1 MGFIEPVIFLCQL
14 LVDIG
19 ETDPQVKLE
28 VHRYGGNSK
37 AASRQAR
44 LCLRGRGGETRLGG
58 SPAEIGRWR
67 RRTTAA
73 LIVITAILAV
83 TGLVL
88 GIAMLLDPK

>member
-1 MGFIEPVIFLCQL
+1 MAGILGQL
-14 LVDIG
+14 ADRPDSVYAG
-19 ETDPQVKLE
+19 EAEKLDL
-28 VHRYGGNSK
+28 
-37 AASRQAR
+37 A
-44 LCLRGRGGETRLGG
+44 G